1 MEKITLYIAEDGKEF
16 RAEEDCLLHELRCFA
31 QKMER
36 DIEFNI
42 LLAAVLNSR
51 AVDLFDEP
59 SGEGF
64 PTKLLDSFD
73 RIGFKE
79 EFRSL
84 LLDRDIDA
92 HLVVKHLDSFVD
104 LGRILATIKND
115 QQWLIEELD
124 RRESEANLERQSI
137 NHGAFGNHEEDDE
150 EDVDS
155 DPRIPDSWE
164 GSPY

>member
-16 RAEEDCLLHELRCFA
+16 RVEEDCLLYEQNCIAEKLA
-31 QKMER
+31 R
-36 DIEFNI
+36 DIELNTLF
-42 LLAAVLNSR
+42 AAVLSSR
-51 AVDLFDEP
+51 TVDLFDGP
-59 SGEGF
+59 SGAGF
-64 PTKLLDSFD
+64 PAELLVDSFD

-104 LGRILATIKND
+104 LGRILTSIKND

-124 RRESEANLERQSI
+124 RRESEAIDLDRKSI
-137 NHGAFGNHEEDDE
+137 NHGGFDGHE
-150 EDVDS
+150 EDVDYS

>member
-16 RAEEDCLLHELRCFA
+16 RDEEDCILHERRCIE
-31 QKMER
+31 QKIARETKLN
-36 DIEFNI
+36 ELF
-42 LLAAVLNSR
+42 AAVLNSR
-51 AVDLFDEP
+51 AVDLFYGP
-59 SGEGF
+59 SSAGF
-64 PTKLLDSFD
+64 PAELLDSFD

-79 EFRSL
+79 EFRIL
-84 LLDRDIDA
+84 LLDRSIDA
-92 HLVVKHLDSFVD
+92 QLVVKHLDSFVD
-104 LGRILATIKND
+104 LGRILTTIKND

-124 RRESEANLERQSI
+124 RRVSEVIDFDPESI
-137 NHGAFGNHEEDDE
+137 NHGGSDGHE

>member
-16 RAEEDCLLHELRCFA
+16 RDEEDCILHEQRCIA
-31 QKMER
+31 QKMAR
-36 DIEFNI
+36 DIKINS
-42 LLAAVLNSR
+42 LYAWVLNSR
-51 AVDLFDEP
+51 AFDLFGGP
-59 SGEGF
+59 SGAGF
-64 PTKLLDSFD
+64 PADLLDSFD
-73 RIGFKE
+73 GIGFNE
-79 EFRSL
+79 EFRLL
-84 LLDRDIDA
+84 LLDRGIDA

-104 LGRILATIKND
+104 LGRILTTIKND

-124 RRESEANLERQSI
+124 RRVSEAIDLDRESI
-137 NHGAFGNHEEDDE
+137 NHGGFDDHE

>member
-16 RAEEDCLLHELRCFA
+16 RDEEDCILHERRCIE
-31 QKMER
+31 QKIAR
-36 DIEFNI
+36 DTKLNELF
-42 LLAAVLNSR
+42 AAVLNSR
-51 AVDLFDEP
+51 AVDLFDGP
-59 SGEGF
+59 SSAGF
-64 PTKLLDSFD
+64 PAELLDSFD

-79 EFRSL
+79 EFRIL
-84 LLDRDIDA
+84 LLDRSIDA
-92 HLVVKHLDSFVD
+92 QLVVKHLDSFVD
-104 LGRILATIKND
+104 LGRILTTIKND

-124 RRESEANLERQSI
+124 RRVSEVIDFDPESI
-137 NHGAFGNHEEDDE
+137 NHGGSDGHE

>member
-16 RAEEDCLLHELRCFA
+16 RDEEDCLAYEQRCA
-31 QKMER
+31 AKKIAR
-36 DIEFNI
+36 NIKFNT
-42 LLAAVLNSR
+42 LFAAVLNSR
-51 AVDLFDEP
+51 AVDLFDGP
-59 SGEGF
+59 SGAGF
-64 PTKLLDSFD
+64 PPELLDSFD

-92 HLVVKHLDSFVD
+92 HLVIKHLDSFVD

-115 QQWLIEELD
+115 RQWLIEELD
-124 RRESEANLERQSI
+124 RRESEAFDFERNRSI
-137 NHGAFGNHEEDDE
+137 MEGSTIMSR
-150 EDVDS
+150 VIDS
-155 DPRIPDSWE
+155 APRIPDSWE